1 MSQWIRLPLVLL
13 SEGYNGTRLSALECI
28 ILAYVIDAEGRQVT
42 AEEMA
47 QATGTSRRSV
57 CRALD
62 VLRQCG
68 AIAEQTSTGRGLVL
82 VPAADI
88 LPPKRRGGQGQE
100 RERERKR
107 LETSYDLRD
116 VEALMNRF

>member
-1 MSQWIRLPLVLL
+1 MSWIRLPLAPM
-13 SEGYNGTRLSALECI
+13 SEGYNGVRLSAQECV
-28 ILAYVIDAEGRQVT
+28 ILAYIMDVEGRQVT
-42 AEEMA
+42 ADEIA

-68 AIAEQTSTGRGLVL
+68 AITEQTSTGRGLVL

-88 LPPKRRGGQGQE
+88 LPPKRRGGQERE

-107 LETSYDLRD
+107 LETSYDLED
-116 VEALMNRF
+116 VKKLMNCF